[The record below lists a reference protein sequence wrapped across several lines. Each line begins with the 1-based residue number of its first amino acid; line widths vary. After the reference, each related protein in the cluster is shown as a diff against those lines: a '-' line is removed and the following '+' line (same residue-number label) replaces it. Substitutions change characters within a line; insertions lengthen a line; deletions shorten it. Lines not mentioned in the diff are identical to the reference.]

1 VTPQAA
7 SRPKSRD
14 AALDQLGT
22 AFKGT
27 LAAIRRL
34 RGRDT
39 HRHGDL
45 TFAQYHLLFGLAE
58 HDELSAGELALA
70 AELSPAAT
78 TQLLDT
84 LTASDLVER
93 TRSERDRRVV
103 TCRLTP
109 RGRELVTERR
119 ADFEQRWRA
128 ALADLSVAEIAVAA
142 TVLDRLRTLYEQI
155 DSDAKP

>member
-1 VTPQAA
+1 VTPQTA

-27 LAAIRRL
+27 LGAIRRL

-58 HDELSAGELALA
+58 HDELSAGELALS

-84 LTASDLVER
+84 LTASGLVER

-128 ALADLSVAEIAVAA
+128 ALVDFSVAEIAVAA

-155 DSDAKP
+155 DSDAKA